1 MSFWTVCTPTVLP
14 SAMAIFSACSVLA
27 AVPDT
32 FTLSPSTSIL
42 TFDESRPCLSSS
54 FLSSSAGAALA
65 SLPPKI
71 DAPAFLMKLISPMN
85 WLPIAAGT
93 RPSLSEAPPRHRVR
107 TYPRTRR
114 RGQGARLAAE
124 RSSAFHAVHDQAD
137 GSETIFRSDPCSS
150 PLAFC
155 RVHAHVA
162 GTLVP
167 EDRVAQ
173 AMNDLFGAQS
183 LGQRQAGR

>member
-14 SAMAIFSACSVLA
+14 SAMAIFSACSVLE

-85 WLPIAAGT
+85 RLPIAAGAG
-93 RPSLSEAPPRHRVR
+93 PSLSEAPPRRRVR

-114 RGQGARLAAE
+114 RRQGARWAAE

-137 GSETIFRSDPCSS
+137 DRRYDRAGDAAADQLADQS
-150 PLAFC
+150 PDI
-155 RVHAHVA
+155 HAPRRAREHRNER
-162 GTLVP
+162 GL
-167 EDRVAQ
+167 RRR
-173 AMNDLFGAQS
+173 DLHHP
-183 LGQRQAGR
+183 